1 MATYKVPQ
9 DVEAEDRLLG
19 PFTFRQFVYLLIAA
33 IAGALAAAL
42 FQIFPLLALLPAPVI
57 FFFLVLALP
66 LKKDQPMETYLAA
79 IVSFYMKPNKRF
91 WRPGQG
97 ETTIQITAPKI
108 VEKSRTRDLSEEEAS
123 HRLSFLSNLIDS
135 EGYAI
140 RGNHNTNFTENFIA
154 DATDVND
161 FMDDSQNQNLIN
173 LMQKEKVAR
182 HAEIINQMKAAINNT
197 ENAVGPAT
205 ISSHQATLGS
215 NPFNQNQT
223 TPNQVTPNQTTS
235 NPFTQNQ
242 TTPNQP
248 TTNPFIQNQTV
259 PNQPTTNPFIQ
270 NQTVQN
276 ANTLANRNQSILNS
290 NYQNLANNQNFSI
303 DTISKEANRYRENLA
318 PNLAPQTFVTQT
330 PYTPNFIQPPTIP
343 PNINQNPFIQH

>member
-42 FQIFPLLALLPAPVI
+42 FQIFPLLAILPLPVI
-57 FFFLVLALP
+57 IFFLILALP
-66 LKKDQPMETYLAA
+66 MKKDQPMETYLAA
-79 IVSFYMKPNKRF
+79 IISFYMKPNKRF

-108 VEKSRTRDLSEEEAS
+108 VEKSRTRDISEEEAS
-123 HRLSFLSNLIDS
+123 HRLSFLSNLVDS

-140 RGNHNTNFTENFIA
+140 RGNHNGNFTENFIA
-154 DATDVND
+154 DTEDVND

-197 ENAVGPAT
+197 ENTMGPAT

-215 NPFNQNQT
+215 NPFTQNQATMNQTSSNQTAPNPFLQNQT
-223 TPNQVTPNQTTS
+223 
-235 NPFTQNQ
+235 
-242 TTPNQP
+242 
-248 TTNPFIQNQTV
+248 IQNQT
-259 PNQPTTNPFIQ
+259 IQ
-270 NQTVQN
+270 S
-276 ANTLANRNQSILNS
+276 ANTLTNRNQSILNS

-303 DTISKEANRYRENLA
+303 NTISKEANRYRENLA
-318 PNLAPQTFVTQT
+318 PDAAPQTFVTQT
-330 PYTPNFIQPPTIP
+330 PYTPNFNQPPTNT

>member
-42 FQIFPLLALLPAPVI
+42 FQIFPLLAILPLPVVI
-57 FFFLVLALP
+57 FFLILALP

-108 VEKSRTRDLSEEEAS
+108 VEKSRTRDISEEEAS
-123 HRLSFLSNLIDS
+123 HRLSFLSNLVDS

-140 RGNHNTNFTENFIA
+140 RGNHNGNFTENFIA
-154 DATDVND
+154 DTEDVND

-197 ENAVGPAT
+197 ENVMGPAT

-215 NPFNQNQT
+215 NPFSQNQTTMSQAQSNQTASNPFLQNQT
-223 TPNQVTPNQTTS
+223 TPNQI
-235 NPFTQNQ
+235 
-242 TTPNQP
+242 
-248 TTNPFIQNQTV
+248 IQN
-259 PNQPTTNPFIQ
+259 PS
-270 NQTVQN
+270 VQN

-303 DTISKEANRYRENLA
+303 NTISKEANRYRENLA

-330 PYTPNFIQPPTIP
+330 PYTPNFTQPPTTP
-343 PNINQNPFIQH
+343 PNINQNPFIQN

>member
-42 FQIFPLLALLPAPVI
+42 FQIFPLLAILPLPVVI
-57 FFFLVLALP
+57 FFLILALP

-108 VEKSRTRDLSEEEAS
+108 VEKSRTRDISEEEAS
-123 HRLSFLSNLIDS
+123 HRLSFLSNLVDS

-140 RGNHNTNFTENFIA
+140 RGNHNGNFTENFIA
-154 DATDVND
+154 DTEDVND

-197 ENAVGPAT
+197 ENAMGPAT

-215 NPFNQNQT
+215 NPFSQNQSTPNQPTPNPFTPNQT
-223 TPNQVTPNQTTS
+223 TPNQTTS
-235 NPFTQNQ
+235 
-242 TTPNQP
+242 TPS
-248 TTNPFIQNQTV
+248 I
-259 PNQPTTNPFIQ
+259 
-270 NQTVQN
+270 QN

-303 DTISKEANRYRENLA
+303 NTISKEANRYRENLA
-318 PNLAPQTFVTQT
+318 PNAAPQTFVTQT
-330 PYTPNFIQPPTIP
+330 PYTPNFTQPPTNT

>member
-42 FQIFPLLALLPAPVI
+42 FQIFPLLAILPLPVVI
-57 FFFLVLALP
+57 FFLILALP

-108 VEKSRTRDLSEEEAS
+108 VEKSRTRDISEEEAS
-123 HRLSFLSNLIDS
+123 HRLSFLSNLVDS

-140 RGNHNTNFTENFIA
+140 RGNHNGNFTENFIA
-154 DATDVND
+154 DTEDVND

-197 ENAVGPAT
+197 ENVMGPAT

-215 NPFNQNQT
+215 NPFSQNQT
-223 TPNQVTPNQTTS
+223 TMSQTSSNQPTP

-242 TTPNQP
+242 T
-248 TTNPFIQNQTV
+248 IQNT
-259 PNQPTTNPFIQ
+259 
-270 NQTVQN
+270 
-276 ANTLANRNQSILNS
+276 NTLANRNQSILNS

-303 DTISKEANRYRENLA
+303 NTISKEANRYRENLA
-318 PNLAPQTFVTQT
+318 PNAAPQTFVTQT
-330 PYTPNFIQPPTIP
+330 PYTPNFTQPPTTP

>member
-1 MATYKVPQ
+1 MSV
-9 DVEAEDRLLG
+9 
-19 PFTFRQFVYLLIAA
+19 I
-33 IAGALAAAL
+33 
-42 FQIFPLLALLPAPVI
+42 I
-57 FFFLVLALP
+57 FFLILALP

-108 VEKSRTRDLSEEEAS
+108 VEKSRTRDISEEEAS
-123 HRLSFLSNLIDS
+123 HRLSFLSNLVDS

-140 RGNHNTNFTENFIA
+140 RGNHNGNFTENFIA
-154 DATDVND
+154 DTEDVND

-197 ENAVGPAT
+197 ENVMGPAT

-215 NPFNQNQT
+215 NPFSQNQTTMSQTPSNQPTSNPFSQNQTNQNQT
-223 TPNQVTPNQTTS
+223 
-235 NPFTQNQ
+235 
-242 TTPNQP
+242 
-248 TTNPFIQNQTV
+248 I
-259 PNQPTTNPFIQ
+259 
-270 NQTVQN
+270 QN

-303 DTISKEANRYRENLA
+303 NTISKEANRYRENLA
-318 PNLAPQTFVTQT
+318 PNAAPQTFVTQT
-330 PYTPNFIQPPTIP
+330 PYTPNFTQPPTTP

>member
-42 FQIFPLLALLPAPVI
+42 FQIFPLLAILPLPVI
-57 FFFLVLALP
+57 IFFLILALP

-108 VEKSRTRDLSEEEAS
+108 VEKSRTRDISEEEAS
-123 HRLSFLSNLIDS
+123 HRLSFLSNLVDS

-140 RGNHNTNFTENFIA
+140 RGNHNGNFTENFIA
-154 DATDVND
+154 DTEDVND

-197 ENAVGPAT
+197 ENAMGPAT

-215 NPFNQNQT
+215 NPFSQNQT
-223 TPNQVTPNQTTS
+223 TISQTPSNQPTP

-242 TTPNQP
+242 T
-248 TTNPFIQNQTV
+248 IQS
-259 PNQPTTNPFIQ
+259 
-270 NQTVQN
+270 
-276 ANTLANRNQSILNS
+276 ANTLTNRNQSILNS

-303 DTISKEANRYRENLA
+303 NTISKEANRYRENLA
-318 PNLAPQTFVTQT
+318 PNAAPQTFVTQT
-330 PYTPNFIQPPTIP
+330 PYTPNFTQPPTNT

>member
-135 EGYAI
+135 EGYTI

-197 ENAVGPAT
+197 ENAMGPAT

-215 NPFNQNQT
+215 NPFAQNQT
-223 TPNQVTPNQTTS
+223 V
-235 NPFTQNQ
+235 
-242 TTPNQP
+242 PNQP

-343 PNINQNPFIQH
+343 PNINQNPFIQN

>member
-42 FQIFPLLALLPAPVI
+42 FQIFPLLAILPLPVVI
-57 FFFLVLALP
+57 FFLILALP

-108 VEKSRTRDLSEEEAS
+108 VEKSRTRDISEEEAS
-123 HRLSFLSNLIDS
+123 HRLSFLSNLVDS

-140 RGNHNTNFTENFIA
+140 RGNHNGNFTENFIA
-154 DATDVND
+154 DTEDVND

-197 ENAVGPAT
+197 ENAMGPAT

-215 NPFNQNQT
+215 NPFSQNQT
-223 TPNQVTPNQTTS
+223 TPNQ
-235 NPFTQNQ
+235 
-242 TTPNQP
+242 
-248 TTNPFIQNQTV
+248 
-259 PNQPTTNPFIQ
+259 
-270 NQTVQN
+270 TVQN
-276 ANTLANRNQSILNS
+276 SNTIDYRNQSILNS

-303 DTISKEANRYRENLA
+303 NTISKEANRYRENLA
-318 PNLAPQTFVTQT
+318 PNAAPQTFVTQT
-330 PYTPNFIQPPTIP
+330 PYTPNFTQPPTNN
-343 PNINQNPFIQH
+343 PNINQNPFIQN

>member
-42 FQIFPLLALLPAPVI
+42 FQIFPLLAILPLPVI
-57 FFFLVLALP
+57 IFFLILALP

-108 VEKSRTRDLSEEEAS
+108 VEKSRTRDISEEEAS
-123 HRLSFLSNLIDS
+123 HRLSFLSNLVDS

-140 RGNHNTNFTENFIA
+140 RGNHNGNFTENFIA
-154 DATDVND
+154 DTEDVND

-182 HAEIINQMKAAINNT
+182 HTEIINQMKAAINNT
-197 ENAVGPAT
+197 ENAIGPAT

-215 NPFNQNQT
+215 NPFTQNQATMNQTSSNQTAPNPFLQNQT
-223 TPNQVTPNQTTS
+223 
-235 NPFTQNQ
+235 
-242 TTPNQP
+242 
-248 TTNPFIQNQTV
+248 IQNQT
-259 PNQPTTNPFIQ
+259 IQ
-270 NQTVQN
+270 S
-276 ANTLANRNQSILNS
+276 ANTLTNRNQSILNS

-303 DTISKEANRYRENLA
+303 NTISKEANRYRENLA
-318 PNLAPQTFVTQT
+318 PNAAPQTFVTQT
-330 PYTPNFIQPPTIP
+330 PYTPNFTQPPTNNP
-343 PNINQNPFIQH
+343 KINQNPFIQH

>member
-42 FQIFPLLALLPAPVI
+42 FQIFPLLALLPTPVI

-79 IVSFYMKPNKRF
+79 IISFYMKPNKRF

-108 VEKSRTRDLSEEEAS
+108 VEKSRTRDISEEEAS
-123 HRLSFLSNLIDS
+123 HRLSFLSNLVDS

-140 RGNHNTNFTENFIA
+140 RGNHNGNFTENFIA
-154 DATDVND
+154 DTEDVND

-182 HAEIINQMKAAINNT
+182 HAEIINQMKAAISNT
-197 ENAVGPAT
+197 ENAMGPAT

-215 NPFNQNQT
+215 NPFSQNQT
-223 TPNQVTPNQTTS
+223 TMSQTSSNQPTP

-242 TTPNQP
+242 T
-248 TTNPFIQNQTV
+248 IQNT
-259 PNQPTTNPFIQ
+259 
-270 NQTVQN
+270 
-276 ANTLANRNQSILNS
+276 NTLANRNQSILNS

-303 DTISKEANRYRENLA
+303 NTISKEANRYRENLA
-318 PNLAPQTFVTQT
+318 PNAAPQTFVTQT
-330 PYTPNFIQPPTIP
+330 PYTPNFTQPPTTP

>member
-42 FQIFPLLALLPAPVI
+42 FQIFPLLAILPLPVI
-57 FFFLVLALP
+57 IFFLILALP

-108 VEKSRTRDLSEEEAS
+108 VEKSRTRDISEEEAS
-123 HRLSFLSNLIDS
+123 HRLSFLSNLVDS

-140 RGNHNTNFTENFIA
+140 RGNHNGNFTENFIA
-154 DATDVND
+154 DTEDVND

-197 ENAVGPAT
+197 ENAMGPAT

-215 NPFNQNQT
+215 NPF
-223 TPNQVTPNQTTS
+223 
-235 NPFTQNQ
+235 TQNQ

-248 TTNPFIQNQTV
+248 TPNPFTQNQT
-259 PNQPTTNPFIQ
+259 TSNPSI
-270 NQTVQN
+270 QN

-303 DTISKEANRYRENLA
+303 NTISKEANRYRENLA

-330 PYTPNFIQPPTIP
+330 PYTPNFTQPPTTP
-343 PNINQNPFIQH
+343 PNINQNPFIQN

>member
-42 FQIFPLLALLPAPVI
+42 FQIFPLLAILPLPVI
-57 FFFLVLALP
+57 IFFLILALP

-108 VEKSRTRDLSEEEAS
+108 VEKSRTRDISEEEAS
-123 HRLSFLSNLIDS
+123 HRLSFLSNLVDS

-140 RGNHNTNFTENFIA
+140 RGNHNGNFTENFIA
-154 DATDVND
+154 DTEDVND

-197 ENAVGPAT
+197 ENAMGPAT
-205 ISSHQATLGS
+205 ISSHQANLGS
-215 NPFNQNQT
+215 NPFTQNQS
-223 TPNQVTPNQTTS
+223 TPNQPTP

-242 TTPNQP
+242 TTPNQ
-248 TTNPFIQNQTV
+248 TTSTLSI
-259 PNQPTTNPFIQ
+259 
-270 NQTVQN
+270 QN

-303 DTISKEANRYRENLA
+303 NTISKEANRYRENLA
-318 PNLAPQTFVTQT
+318 PNAAPQTFVTQT
-330 PYTPNFIQPPTIP
+330 PYTPNFTQPPTNT

>member
-197 ENAVGPAT
+197 EKAMGPAT

-215 NPFNQNQT
+215 NPF
-223 TPNQVTPNQTTS
+223 
-235 NPFTQNQ
+235 TQNQ
-242 TTPNQP
+242 TT
-248 TTNPFIQNQTV
+248 

-303 DTISKEANRYRENLA
+303 DTISKEANRYRENLT
-318 PNLAPQTFVTQT
+318 PTNTPQAFITQT
-330 PYTPNFIQPPTIP
+330 PYTPNFTQPPTNN

>member
-42 FQIFPLLALLPAPVI
+42 FQIFPLLAILPLPVI
-57 FFFLVLALP
+57 IFFLILALP

-108 VEKSRTRDLSEEEAS
+108 VEKSRTRDISEEEAS
-123 HRLSFLSNLIDS
+123 HRLSFLSNLVDS

-140 RGNHNTNFTENFIA
+140 RGNHNGNFTENFIA
-154 DATDVND
+154 DTEDVND

-197 ENAVGPAT
+197 ENAMGPAT

-215 NPFNQNQT
+215 NPFSQNQT
-223 TPNQVTPNQTTS
+223 TISQTPSNQPTP

-242 TTPNQP
+242 TTPTP
-248 TTNPFIQNQTV
+248 SI
-259 PNQPTTNPFIQ
+259 
-270 NQTVQN
+270 QN
-276 ANTLANRNQSILNS
+276 ANTIANRNQSILNS

-303 DTISKEANRYRENLA
+303 NTISKEANRYRENLA
-318 PNLAPQTFVTQT
+318 PNAAPQTFVTQT
-330 PYTPNFIQPPTIP
+330 PYTPNFTQPPTTP

>member
-42 FQIFPLLALLPAPVI
+42 FQIFPLLAILPLPVVI
-57 FFFLVLALP
+57 FFLILALP

-197 ENAVGPAT
+197 EKAMGPAT
-205 ISSHQATLGS
+205 ISSHQATLG
-215 NPFNQNQT
+215 
-223 TPNQVTPNQTTS
+223 S

-303 DTISKEANRYRENLA
+303 DTISKEANRYRENLT
-318 PNLAPQTFVTQT
+318 PNAAPQTFITQT
-330 PYTPNFIQPPTIP
+330 PYTPNFTQPPTNN
-343 PNINQNPFIQH
+343 PNINQNPFIQN

>member
-42 FQIFPLLALLPAPVI
+42 FQIFPLLAILPLPVI
-57 FFFLVLALP
+57 IFFLILALP

-108 VEKSRTRDLSEEEAS
+108 VEKSRTRDISEEEAS
-123 HRLSFLSNLIDS
+123 HRLSFLSNLVDS

-140 RGNHNTNFTENFIA
+140 RGNHNGNFTENFIA
-154 DATDVND
+154 DTEDVND

-197 ENAVGPAT
+197 ENAMGPAT
-205 ISSHQATLGS
+205 ISSHQATLGP
-215 NPFNQNQT
+215 NPFTQNQS
-223 TPNQVTPNQTTS
+223 TPNQPTP

-242 TTPNQP
+242 TTPNQTTP
-248 TTNPFIQNQTV
+248 TPSI
-259 PNQPTTNPFIQ
+259 
-270 NQTVQN
+270 QN

-303 DTISKEANRYRENLA
+303 NTISKEANRYRENLA
-318 PNLAPQTFVTQT
+318 PNAAPQTFVTQT
-330 PYTPNFIQPPTIP
+330 PYTPNFTQPPTNNP
-343 PNINQNPFIQH
+343 KINQNPFIQH

>member
-42 FQIFPLLALLPAPVI
+42 FQIFPLLAILPLPVI
-57 FFFLVLALP
+57 IFFLILALP

-108 VEKSRTRDLSEEEAS
+108 VEKSRTRDISEEEAS
-123 HRLSFLSNLIDS
+123 HRLSFLSNLVDS

-140 RGNHNTNFTENFIA
+140 RGNHNGNFTENFIA
-154 DATDVND
+154 DTEDVND

-197 ENAVGPAT
+197 ENAMGPAT
-205 ISSHQATLGS
+205 ISSHQAPLG
-215 NPFNQNQT
+215 
-223 TPNQVTPNQTTS
+223 S

-242 TTPNQP
+242 TTISQTPSNQP
-248 TTNPFIQNQTV
+248 TPNPFTQNQTI
-259 PNQPTTNPFIQ
+259 QSTNTI
-270 NQTVQN
+270 
-276 ANTLANRNQSILNS
+276 ANRNQSILNS

-303 DTISKEANRYRENLA
+303 NTISKEANRYRENLA
-318 PNLAPQTFVTQT
+318 PNTAPQTFVTQT
-330 PYTPNFIQPPTIP
+330 PYTPNFNQPPTNT

>member
-19 PFTFRQFVYLLIAA
+19 PFTFRQFIYLLIAA

-42 FQIFPLLALLPAPVI
+42 FQIFPLLAILPLPVI
-57 FFFLVLALP
+57 IFFLILALP

-108 VEKSRTRDLSEEEAS
+108 VEKSRTRDISEEEAS
-123 HRLSFLSNLIDS
+123 HRLSFLSNLVDS

-140 RGNHNTNFTENFIA
+140 RGNHNGNFTENFIA
-154 DATDVND
+154 DTEDVND

-197 ENAVGPAT
+197 ENVMSPAT

-215 NPFNQNQT
+215 NPFTQNQATMNQTSSNQTAPNPFLQNQT
-223 TPNQVTPNQTTS
+223 
-235 NPFTQNQ
+235 
-242 TTPNQP
+242 
-248 TTNPFIQNQTV
+248 IQNQT
-259 PNQPTTNPFIQ
+259 IQ
-270 NQTVQN
+270 S
-276 ANTLANRNQSILNS
+276 ANTLTNRNQSILNS

-303 DTISKEANRYRENLA
+303 NTISKEANRYRENLA
-318 PNLAPQTFVTQT
+318 PDAAPQTFVTQT
-330 PYTPNFIQPPTIP
+330 PYTPNFNQPPTNT

>member
-42 FQIFPLLALLPAPVI
+42 FQIFPLLAILPLPVI
-57 FFFLVLALP
+57 IFFLILALP

-108 VEKSRTRDLSEEEAS
+108 VEKSRTRDISEEEAS
-123 HRLSFLSNLIDS
+123 HRLSFLSNLVDS

-140 RGNHNTNFTENFIA
+140 RGNHNGNFTENFIA
-154 DATDVND
+154 DTEDVND

-197 ENAVGPAT
+197 ENAMGPAT

-215 NPFNQNQT
+215 NPFTQNQT
-223 TPNQVTPNQTTS
+223 IVNQTPSNQPTS

-242 TTPNQP
+242 T
-248 TTNPFIQNQTV
+248 IQS
-259 PNQPTTNPFIQ
+259 
-270 NQTVQN
+270 
-276 ANTLANRNQSILNS
+276 ANTIANRNQSILNS

-303 DTISKEANRYRENLA
+303 NTISKEANRYRENLA
-318 PNLAPQTFVTQT
+318 PNAAPQTFVTQT
-330 PYTPNFIQPPTIP
+330 PYTPNFTQPPTNN
-343 PNINQNPFIQH
+343 PNINQNPFIQN

>member
-66 LKKDQPMETYLAA
+66 LKKDQPMETFLAA

-197 ENAVGPAT
+197 EKAMGPAT

-215 NPFNQNQT
+215 NPF
-223 TPNQVTPNQTTS
+223 
-235 NPFTQNQ
+235 TQNQ
-242 TTPNQP
+242 TT
-248 TTNPFIQNQTV
+248 

-303 DTISKEANRYRENLA
+303 NTISKEANRYRENLA

-343 PNINQNPFIQH
+343 PNINQNPFIQN

>member
-42 FQIFPLLALLPAPVI
+42 FQIFPLLAILPLPVI
-57 FFFLVLALP
+57 IFFLILALP

-108 VEKSRTRDLSEEEAS
+108 VEKSRTRDISEEEAS
-123 HRLSFLSNLIDS
+123 HRLSFLSNLVDS

-140 RGNHNTNFTENFIA
+140 RGNHNGNFTENFIA
-154 DATDVND
+154 DTEDVND

-197 ENAVGPAT
+197 ENAMGPAT

-215 NPFNQNQT
+215 NPFSQNQATMNQTSSNQTAPNPFLQNQT
-223 TPNQVTPNQTTS
+223 
-235 NPFTQNQ
+235 
-242 TTPNQP
+242 
-248 TTNPFIQNQTV
+248 IQNQT
-259 PNQPTTNPFIQ
+259 IQ
-270 NQTVQN
+270 S
-276 ANTLANRNQSILNS
+276 ANTIANRNQSILNS

-303 DTISKEANRYRENLA
+303 NTISKEANRYRENLA
-318 PNLAPQTFVTQT
+318 PNAAPQTFVTQT
-330 PYTPNFIQPPTIP
+330 PYTPNFTQPPTNT

>member
-42 FQIFPLLALLPAPVI
+42 FQIFPLLAILPLPVI
-57 FFFLVLALP
+57 IFFLILALP

-108 VEKSRTRDLSEEEAS
+108 VEKSRTRDISEEEAS
-123 HRLSFLSNLIDS
+123 HRLSFLSNLVDS

-140 RGNHNTNFTENFIA
+140 RGNHNGNFTENFIA
-154 DATDVND
+154 DTEDVND

-197 ENAVGPAT
+197 ENAMGPAT

-215 NPFNQNQT
+215 NPF
-223 TPNQVTPNQTTS
+223 
-235 NPFTQNQ
+235 TQNQ
-242 TTPNQP
+242 TTPNQSAP
-248 TTNPFIQNQTV
+248 NSFAQNQT
-259 PNQPTTNPFIQ
+259 TSNPSI
-270 NQTVQN
+270 QN

-303 DTISKEANRYRENLA
+303 NTISKEANHYRENLA
-318 PNLAPQTFVTQT
+318 PNAAPQTFVTQT
-330 PYTPNFIQPPTIP
+330 PYTPNFTQPPTTP
-343 PNINQNPFIQH
+343 PNINQNPFIQN

>member
-42 FQIFPLLALLPAPVI
+42 FQIFPLLAILPLPVI
-57 FFFLVLALP
+57 IFFLILALP

-108 VEKSRTRDLSEEEAS
+108 VEKSRTRDISEEEAS
-123 HRLSFLSNLIDS
+123 HRLSFLSNLVDS

-140 RGNHNTNFTENFIA
+140 RGNHNGNFTENFIA
-154 DATDVND
+154 DTEDVND

-197 ENAVGPAT
+197 ENAMGPAT

-215 NPFNQNQT
+215 NPF
-223 TPNQVTPNQTTS
+223 
-235 NPFTQNQ
+235 TQNQ
-242 TTPNQP
+242 TTPNQISSNQP
-248 TTNPFIQNQTV
+248 TPNPFTQNQT
-259 PNQPTTNPFIQ
+259 IQ
-270 NQTVQN
+270 S

-303 DTISKEANRYRENLA
+303 NTISKEANRYRENLA
-318 PNLAPQTFVTQT
+318 PNAAPQTFVTQT
-330 PYTPNFIQPPTIP
+330 PYTPNFTQPPTTP

>member
-42 FQIFPLLALLPAPVI
+42 FQIFPLLAILPLPVI
-57 FFFLVLALP
+57 IFFLILALP

-108 VEKSRTRDLSEEEAS
+108 VEKSRTRDISEEEAS
-123 HRLSFLSNLIDS
+123 YRLSFLSNLVDS

-140 RGNHNTNFTENFIA
+140 RGNHNGNFTENFIA
-154 DATDVND
+154 DTEDVND

-197 ENAVGPAT
+197 ENAMGPAT

-215 NPFNQNQT
+215 TPFSQNQT
-223 TPNQVTPNQTTS
+223 TMSQTASNQPTS
-235 NPFTQNQ
+235 KPFLQNQ
-242 TTPNQP
+242 T
-248 TTNPFIQNQTV
+248 IQNQT
-259 PNQPTTNPFIQ
+259 IQ
-270 NQTVQN
+270 S
-276 ANTLANRNQSILNS
+276 ANTLTNRNQSILNS

-303 DTISKEANRYRENLA
+303 NTISKEANRYRENLA
-318 PNLAPQTFVTQT
+318 PNAAPQTFVTQT
-330 PYTPNFIQPPTIP
+330 PYTPNFNQPPTNT
-343 PNINQNPFIQH
+343 PNINQNPFIQN

>member
-42 FQIFPLLALLPAPVI
+42 FQIFPLLAILPLPVVI
-57 FFFLVLALP
+57 FFLILALP

-79 IVSFYMKPNKRF
+79 IISFYMKPNKRF

-108 VEKSRTRDLSEEEAS
+108 VEKSRTRDISEEEAS
-123 HRLSFLSNLIDS
+123 HRLSFLSNLVDS

-140 RGNHNTNFTENFIA
+140 RGNHNGNFTENFIA
-154 DATDVND
+154 DTEDVND

-197 ENAVGPAT
+197 ENAMGPAT

-215 NPFNQNQT
+215 NPFSQNQT
-223 TPNQVTPNQTTS
+223 TMSQTASNQPTP

-242 TTPNQP
+242 T
-248 TTNPFIQNQTV
+248 IQS
-259 PNQPTTNPFIQ
+259 
-270 NQTVQN
+270 
-276 ANTLANRNQSILNS
+276 ANTLTNRNQSILNS

-303 DTISKEANRYRENLA
+303 NTISKEANRYRENLA
-318 PNLAPQTFVTQT
+318 PNAAPQTFVTQT
-330 PYTPNFIQPPTIP
+330 PYTPNFTQPPTNN

>member
-42 FQIFPLLALLPAPVI
+42 FQIFPLLAILPLPVI
-57 FFFLVLALP
+57 IFFLILALP

-79 IVSFYMKPNKRF
+79 IVSFYIKPNKRF

-108 VEKSRTRDLSEEEAS
+108 VEKSRTRDISEEEAS
-123 HRLSFLSNLIDS
+123 HRLSFLSNLVDS

-140 RGNHNTNFTENFIA
+140 RGNHNGNFTENFIA
-154 DATDVND
+154 DTEDVND

-197 ENAVGPAT
+197 ENAMGPAT
-205 ISSHQATLGS
+205 ISSHQATLG
-215 NPFNQNQT
+215 P
-223 TPNQVTPNQTTS
+223 

-242 TTPNQP
+242 TTPNQSA
-248 TTNPFIQNQTV
+248 
-259 PNQPTTNPFIQ
+259 PNSFAQ

-276 ANTLANRNQSILNS
+276 TNTLANRNQSILNS

-303 DTISKEANRYRENLA
+303 NTISKEANRYRENLA

-330 PYTPNFIQPPTIP
+330 PYTPNFTQPPTTP

>member
-19 PFTFRQFVYLLIAA
+19 PFTFRQFIYLLIAA

-42 FQIFPLLALLPAPVI
+42 FQIFPLLAILPLPVI
-57 FFFLVLALP
+57 IFFLILALP

-108 VEKSRTRDLSEEEAS
+108 VEKSRTRDISEEEAS
-123 HRLSFLSNLIDS
+123 HRLSFLSNLVDS

-140 RGNHNTNFTENFIA
+140 RGNHNGNFTENFIA
-154 DATDVND
+154 DTEDVND

-182 HAEIINQMKAAINNT
+182 HTEIINQMKAAINNT
-197 ENAVGPAT
+197 ENAMGPAT
-205 ISSHQATLGS
+205 FAQNQVTQNLSTP
-215 NPFNQNQT
+215 NPFAQNQT
-223 TPNQVTPNQTTS
+223 TPNQ
-235 NPFTQNQ
+235 
-242 TTPNQP
+242 
-248 TTNPFIQNQTV
+248 
-259 PNQPTTNPFIQ
+259 
-270 NQTVQN
+270 TVQN
-276 ANTLANRNQSILNS
+276 SNTIDYRNQSILNS

-303 DTISKEANRYRENLA
+303 NTISKEANRYRENLA
-318 PNLAPQTFVTQT
+318 PNAAPQTFVTQT
-330 PYTPNFIQPPTIP
+330 PYTPNFTQPPTTP
-343 PNINQNPFIQH
+343 PNINQNPFIQN

>member
-42 FQIFPLLALLPAPVI
+42 FQIFPLLAILPLPVI
-57 FFFLVLALP
+57 IFFLILALP

-108 VEKSRTRDLSEEEAS
+108 VEKSRTRDISEEEAS
-123 HRLSFLSNLIDS
+123 HRLSFLSNLVDS

-140 RGNHNTNFTENFIA
+140 RGNHNGNFTENFIA
-154 DATDVND
+154 DTEDVND

-197 ENAVGPAT
+197 ENAMTPAT

-215 NPFNQNQT
+215 NPFSQNQT
-223 TPNQVTPNQTTS
+223 TMSQTPSNQPVPNPFLQNQTIQNQTTS
-235 NPFTQNQ
+235 NPS
-242 TTPNQP
+242 
-248 TTNPFIQNQTV
+248 I
-259 PNQPTTNPFIQ
+259 
-270 NQTVQN
+270 QN

-303 DTISKEANRYRENLA
+303 NTISKEANRYRENLA
-318 PNLAPQTFVTQT
+318 PNAAPQTFVTQT
-330 PYTPNFIQPPTIP
+330 PYTPNFTQPPTTP
-343 PNINQNPFIQH
+343 PNINQNPFIQN

>member
-42 FQIFPLLALLPAPVI
+42 FQIFPLLAILPLPVI
-57 FFFLVLALP
+57 IFFLILALP

-108 VEKSRTRDLSEEEAS
+108 VEKSRTRDISEEEAS
-123 HRLSFLSNLIDS
+123 HRLSFLSNLVDS

-140 RGNHNTNFTENFIA
+140 RGNHNGNFTENFIA
-154 DATDVND
+154 DTEDVND

-215 NPFNQNQT
+215 NSFSQNQT
-223 TPNQVTPNQTTS
+223 TPNQSTPN
-235 NPFTQNQ
+235 PFIQNQ
-242 TTPNQP
+242 TTPNQSAP
-248 TTNPFIQNQTV
+248 NPFV
-259 PNQPTTNPFIQ
+259 Q

-303 DTISKEANRYRENLA
+303 NTISKEANRYRENLA

-330 PYTPNFIQPPTIP
+330 PYTPNFTQPPTTP
-343 PNINQNPFIQH
+343 PNINQNPFIQN

>member
-42 FQIFPLLALLPAPVI
+42 FQIFPLLALLPTPVI

-79 IVSFYMKPNKRF
+79 IISFYMKPNKRF

-108 VEKSRTRDLSEEEAS
+108 VEKSRTRDISEEEAS
-123 HRLSFLSNLIDS
+123 HRLSFLSNLVDS

-140 RGNHNTNFTENFIA
+140 RGNHNGNFTENFIA
-154 DATDVND
+154 DTEDVND

-197 ENAVGPAT
+197 ENAIGPAT

-215 NPFNQNQT
+215 NPFSQNQT
-223 TPNQVTPNQTTS
+223 TMSQTASNQPTP

-242 TTPNQP
+242 T
-248 TTNPFIQNQTV
+248 IQS
-259 PNQPTTNPFIQ
+259 
-270 NQTVQN
+270 
-276 ANTLANRNQSILNS
+276 ANTLTNRNQSILNS

-303 DTISKEANRYRENLA
+303 NTISKEANRYRENLA
-318 PNLAPQTFVTQT
+318 PNAAPQTFVTQT
-330 PYTPNFIQPPTIP
+330 PYTPNFTQPPTNN

>member
-173 LMQKEKVAR
+173 LMQKDKVAR

-197 ENAVGPAT
+197 ENAMGPAT

-215 NPFNQNQT
+215 NPF
-223 TPNQVTPNQTTS
+223 
-235 NPFTQNQ
+235 TQNQ
-242 TTPNQP
+242 TT
-248 TTNPFIQNQTV
+248 

-318 PNLAPQTFVTQT
+318 PNLAPQTFITQT
-330 PYTPNFIQPPTIP
+330 PYTPNFTQPPTNN
-343 PNINQNPFIQH
+343 PNINQNPFIQN

>member
-42 FQIFPLLALLPAPVI
+42 FQIFPLLAILPLPVVI
-57 FFFLVLALP
+57 FFLILALP

-108 VEKSRTRDLSEEEAS
+108 VEKSRTRDISEEEAS
-123 HRLSFLSNLIDS
+123 HRLSFLSNLVDS

-140 RGNHNTNFTENFIA
+140 RGNHNGNFTENFIA
-154 DATDVND
+154 DTEDVND

-197 ENAVGPAT
+197 ENVMGPAT

-215 NPFNQNQT
+215 NPFSQNQTTMSQAQSNQTASNPFLQNQT
-223 TPNQVTPNQTTS
+223 TPNQI
-235 NPFTQNQ
+235 
-242 TTPNQP
+242 
-248 TTNPFIQNQTV
+248 IQN
-259 PNQPTTNPFIQ
+259 PS
-270 NQTVQN
+270 VQN

-303 DTISKEANRYRENLA
+303 NTISKEANRYRENLA
-318 PNLAPQTFVTQT
+318 PNAAPQTFVTQT
-330 PYTPNFIQPPTIP
+330 PYTPNFTQPPTNNP
-343 PNINQNPFIQH
+343 KINQNPFIQH

>member
-42 FQIFPLLALLPAPVI
+42 FQIFPLLAILPLPVI
-57 FFFLVLALP
+57 IFFLILALP

-108 VEKSRTRDLSEEEAS
+108 VEKSRTRDISEEEAS
-123 HRLSFLSNLIDS
+123 HRLSFLSNLVDS

-140 RGNHNTNFTENFIA
+140 RGNHNGNFTENFIA
-154 DATDVND
+154 DTEDVND

-182 HAEIINQMKAAINNT
+182 HTEIINQMKAAINNT
-197 ENAVGPAT
+197 ENAMGPAT

-215 NPFNQNQT
+215 NLFSQNQT
-223 TPNQVTPNQTTS
+223 TMSQISSNQPTS

-242 TTPNQP
+242 T
-248 TTNPFIQNQTV
+248 IQS
-259 PNQPTTNPFIQ
+259 
-270 NQTVQN
+270 

-290 NYQNLANNQNFSI
+290 NYQNHANNQNFSI
-303 DTISKEANRYRENLA
+303 NTISKEANRYRENLA

-330 PYTPNFIQPPTIP
+330 PYTPNFTQPPTTP
-343 PNINQNPFIQH
+343 PNINQNPFIQN

>member
-42 FQIFPLLALLPAPVI
+42 FQIFPLLAILPLPVI
-57 FFFLVLALP
+57 IFFLILALP

-108 VEKSRTRDLSEEEAS
+108 VEKSRTRDISEEEAS
-123 HRLSFLSNLIDS
+123 HRLSFLSNLVDS

-140 RGNHNTNFTENFIA
+140 RGNHNGNFTENFIA
-154 DATDVND
+154 DTEDVND

-197 ENAVGPAT
+197 ENAMGPAT
-205 ISSHQATLGS
+205 ISSHQAPLGS
-215 NPFNQNQT
+215 NPFTQNQSTPNPFIQNQT
-223 TPNQVTPNQTTS
+223 TPNQSAP
-235 NPFTQNQ
+235 NPF
-242 TTPNQP
+242 
-248 TTNPFIQNQTV
+248 V
-259 PNQPTTNPFIQ
+259 Q

-303 DTISKEANRYRENLA
+303 NTISKEANRYRENLA

-330 PYTPNFIQPPTIP
+330 PYTPNFTQPPTTP
-343 PNINQNPFIQH
+343 PNINQNPFIQN

>member
-42 FQIFPLLALLPAPVI
+42 FQIFPLLAILPLPVI
-57 FFFLVLALP
+57 IFFLILALP

-108 VEKSRTRDLSEEEAS
+108 VEKSRTRDISEEEAS
-123 HRLSFLSNLIDS
+123 HRLSFLSNLVDS

-140 RGNHNTNFTENFIA
+140 RGNHNGNFTENFIA
-154 DATDVND
+154 DTEDVND

-197 ENAVGPAT
+197 ENAMGPAT
-205 ISSHQATLGS
+205 ISSHQATLG
-215 NPFNQNQT
+215 P
-223 TPNQVTPNQTTS
+223 

-242 TTPNQP
+242 TTMNQS
-248 TTNPFIQNQTV
+248 TTNPFTQNQTTST
-259 PNQPTTNPFIQ
+259 PSI
-270 NQTVQN
+270 QN

-303 DTISKEANRYRENLA
+303 NTISKEANRYRENLA
-318 PNLAPQTFVTQT
+318 PNAAPQTFVTQT
-330 PYTPNFIQPPTIP
+330 PYTPNFTQPPTTP

>member
-42 FQIFPLLALLPAPVI
+42 FQIFPLLAILPLPVI
-57 FFFLVLALP
+57 IFFLILALP

-108 VEKSRTRDLSEEEAS
+108 VEKSRTRDISEEEAS
-123 HRLSFLSNLIDS
+123 HRLSFLSNLVDS

-140 RGNHNTNFTENFIA
+140 RGNHNGNFTENFIA
-154 DATDVND
+154 DTEDVND

-197 ENAVGPAT
+197 ENVMGPAT

-215 NPFNQNQT
+215 NPFSQNQT
-223 TPNQVTPNQTTS
+223 TMSQTLSNQPIP

-242 TTPNQP
+242 T
-248 TTNPFIQNQTV
+248 IQS
-259 PNQPTTNPFIQ
+259 
-270 NQTVQN
+270 
-276 ANTLANRNQSILNS
+276 ANTLTNRNQSILNS

-303 DTISKEANRYRENLA
+303 NTISKEANRYRENLA
-318 PNLAPQTFVTQT
+318 PNAAPQTFVTQT
-330 PYTPNFIQPPTIP
+330 PYTPNFTQPPTNT

>member
-42 FQIFPLLALLPAPVI
+42 FQIFPLLAILPLPVVI
-57 FFFLVLALP
+57 FFLILALP

-108 VEKSRTRDLSEEEAS
+108 VEKSRTRDISEEEAS
-123 HRLSFLSNLIDS
+123 HRLSFLSNLVDS

-140 RGNHNTNFTENFIA
+140 RGNHNGNFTENFIA
-154 DATDVND
+154 DTEDVND

-197 ENAVGPAT
+197 ENAMGPAT
-205 ISSHQATLGS
+205 ISSHQAPLGS
-215 NPFNQNQT
+215 NPFTQNQS
-223 TPNQVTPNQTTS
+223 TPNQPTP

-242 TTPNQP
+242 TTPNQTTP
-248 TTNPFIQNQTV
+248 TPSI
-259 PNQPTTNPFIQ
+259 
-270 NQTVQN
+270 QN

-303 DTISKEANRYRENLA
+303 NTISKEANRYRENLA
-318 PNLAPQTFVTQT
+318 PNAAPQTFVTQT
-330 PYTPNFIQPPTIP
+330 PYTPNFTQPPTNN
-343 PNINQNPFIQH
+343 PNINQNPFIQN

>member
-42 FQIFPLLALLPAPVI
+42 FQIFPLLAILPLPVI
-57 FFFLVLALP
+57 IFFLILALP

-91 WRPGQG
+91 WHPGQG

-108 VEKSRTRDLSEEEAS
+108 VEKSRTRDISEEEAS
-123 HRLSFLSNLIDS
+123 HRLSFLSNLVDS

-140 RGNHNTNFTENFIA
+140 RGNHNGNFTENFIA
-154 DATDVND
+154 DTEDVND

-197 ENAVGPAT
+197 ENAMGTAT
-205 ISSHQATLGS
+205 ISSHQANLGS
-215 NPFNQNQT
+215 NPFSQNQT
-223 TPNQVTPNQTTS
+223 TMSQTPSNQPAPNPFLQNQTIQNQTTS
-235 NPFTQNQ
+235 NPS
-242 TTPNQP
+242 
-248 TTNPFIQNQTV
+248 I
-259 PNQPTTNPFIQ
+259 
-270 NQTVQN
+270 QN

-303 DTISKEANRYRENLA
+303 NTISKEANRYRENLA
-318 PNLAPQTFVTQT
+318 PNAAPQTFVTQT
-330 PYTPNFIQPPTIP
+330 PYTPNFTQPPTTP
-343 PNINQNPFIQH
+343 PNINQNPFIQN

>member
-42 FQIFPLLALLPAPVI
+42 FQIFPLLAILPLPVVI
-57 FFFLVLALP
+57 FFLILALP

-108 VEKSRTRDLSEEEAS
+108 VEKSRTRDISEEEAS
-123 HRLSFLSNLIDS
+123 HRLSFLSNLVDS

-140 RGNHNTNFTENFIA
+140 RGNHNGNFTENFIA
-154 DATDVND
+154 DTEDVND

-197 ENAVGPAT
+197 ENAMGPAT

-215 NPFNQNQT
+215 NPFIKNQTTPNQSTPNPFIQNQT
-223 TPNQVTPNQTTS
+223 TPNQSAP
-235 NPFTQNQ
+235 NPF
-242 TTPNQP
+242 
-248 TTNPFIQNQTV
+248 V
-259 PNQPTTNPFIQ
+259 Q

-303 DTISKEANRYRENLA
+303 NTISKEANRYRENLA
-318 PNLAPQTFVTQT
+318 PDAAPQTFVTQT
-330 PYTPNFIQPPTIP
+330 PYTPNFNQPPTNT

>member
-42 FQIFPLLALLPAPVI
+42 FQIFPLLAILPLPVI
-57 FFFLVLALP
+57 IFFLILALP

-108 VEKSRTRDLSEEEAS
+108 VEKSRTRDISEEEAS
-123 HRLSFLSNLIDS
+123 HRLSFLSNLVDS

-140 RGNHNTNFTENFIA
+140 RGNHNGNFTENFIA
-154 DATDVND
+154 DTEDVND

-197 ENAVGPAT
+197 ENAMGPAT
-205 ISSHQATLGS
+205 ISSHQTTLGS
-215 NPFNQNQT
+215 NSFSQNQT
-223 TPNQVTPNQTTS
+223 TMSQTLSNQPIP
-235 NPFTQNQ
+235 NPFTKNQ
-242 TTPNQP
+242 T
-248 TTNPFIQNQTV
+248 IQS
-259 PNQPTTNPFIQ
+259 
-270 NQTVQN
+270 
-276 ANTLANRNQSILNS
+276 ANTLTNRNQSILNS

-303 DTISKEANRYRENLA
+303 NTISKEANRYRENLA
-318 PNLAPQTFVTQT
+318 PDAAPQTFVTQT
-330 PYTPNFIQPPTIP
+330 PYTPNFNQPPTNT